1 MEDAMKI
8 RTLITAA
15 SLTLLTLATA
25 SAGPVGEWKIADGTA
40 NVAIRPCGENL
51 CGFVSWSKDVGSIVG
66 QQVLIDMRP
75 DGRLWSGTVVNVVDG
90 QKYDAR
96 ISLLSDSVL
105 RVQGCIVGG
114 LICGDQQWSRVK

>member
-8 RTLITAA
+8 RTLMTAA

-51 CGFVSWSKDVGSIVG
+51 CGFVSWSKDMGGIVG

>member
-1 MEDAMKI
+1 MKI
-8 RTLITAA
+8 RTLMTAA

-51 CGFVSWSKDVGSIVG
+51 CGFVSWSKDMGGIVG

>member
-51 CGFVSWSKDVGSIVG
+51 CGFVSWSKDMGGIVG